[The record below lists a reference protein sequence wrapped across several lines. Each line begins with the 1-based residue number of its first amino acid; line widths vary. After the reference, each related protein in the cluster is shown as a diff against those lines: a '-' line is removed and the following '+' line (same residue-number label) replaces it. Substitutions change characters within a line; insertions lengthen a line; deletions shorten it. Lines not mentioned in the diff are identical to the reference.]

1 MKKLE
6 AIHIVSLDVPFPPD
20 YGGMFDIFYKCKVF
34 KSFGIRVILHCFEY
48 GRGTDHDY
56 TGIADEVH
64 YYKRKKSVIDLFR
77 KIPFIIATR
86 RSEALVQRLLQDDY
100 PIFIEGDHC
109 AALLLDD
116 RLKNRLFIQRIHN
129 IEWKYYEALA
139 ESEPS
144 LLKRWYLRMESR
156 KLRAFEKNLQT
167 ADILVCVSQTELKYW
182 QAKHDNAHLWVVNC
196 VFGSNEALPAPEN
209 FALFQGNL
217 SVAENEKAVRWIVE
231 QWKAQDIRM
240 PLVIAGRNPRPAL
253 QSLLAENTGIQTV
266 YNPSIPEMDQLIR
279 TAAINLLITFQ
290 TTGVKLKL
298 VNALFQGHRCIAN
311 PQIVEGTSFEP
322 FCEMISNGAEL
333 REAVLRPGGSPEI
346 PDRHERLEFLRN
358 YFDLTANMRP
368 IIALIEKEMNSG
380 KKAIR

>member
-1 MKKLE
+1 MKLE

-20 YGGMFDIFYKCKVF
+20 YGGTFDIYYKCQVF

-48 GRGTDHDY
+48 GRGTDHDIS
-56 TGIADEVH
+56 GIADEVY

-77 KIPFIIATR
+77 KTPFIIASR
-86 RSEALVQRLLQDDY
+86 KSEALVQRLLQDNY

-109 AALLLDD
+109 AALLLED
-116 RLKNRLFIQRIHN
+116 RLKDRLFIQRIHN

-144 LLKRWYLRMESR
+144 LLKRWYFRMESR
-156 KLRAFEKNLQT
+156 KLKAFEKVLES

-182 QAKHDNAHLWVVNC
+182 QAKHSNAHLWVVNC
-196 VFGSNEALPAPEN
+196 IFGMNETLLPPDN

-231 QWKAQDIRM
+231 QWKAQAIDV

-253 QSLLAENTGIQTV
+253 QSMLAENPWIRTV
-266 YNPSIPEMDQLIR
+266 YNPSIPEMDKLIQ
-279 TAAINLLITFQ
+279 TAAMNLLFTFQ

-322 FCEMISNGAEL
+322 FCEMIRNGEEL
-333 REAVLRPGGSPEI
+333 REAVLRPEDAPGI
-346 PDRHERLEFLRN
+346 PDRKERLDFLRN
-358 YFDLTANMRP
+358 YFDLQANMRP